1 VPDEDPEG
9 LQLLKSE
16 TPLDDAIKAW
26 KPLEKLAAR
35 RVETWTTGYEIF
47 IRKSASIP
55 PLQSSEN

>member
-1 VPDEDPEG
+1 
-9 LQLLKSE
+9 LLKSE
-16 TPLDDAIKAW
+16 TPLDDALKAW

-55 PLQSSEN
+55 SLQSSEN